1 MLIFMQSHDISEE
14 LWKSVNLPKL
24 ILNFQTDHRERAKFK
39 CERSDMDSSYN
50 PVSLSSINSA
60 EQYSTG
66 AQCIPSAVTVIAP
79 AHHPE
84 NTTESWSNYY
94 GNHSAPNSFGRN
106 VPPKRR
112 CRDYDGN

>member
-1 MLIFMQSHDISEE
+1 MEE
-14 LWKSVNLPKL
+14 SVNLPKF
-24 ILNFQTDHRERAKFK
+24 ISNFQTDHRDRAKFK

-66 AQCIPSAVTVIAP
+66 AQCIPTAVTVIAP